1 MTTYSLI
8 EEVKKQGI
16 YKTDNQ
22 VADAL
27 GVNRANISMWK
38 KRGTIPNGEITLLL
52 AALANK
58 TPGEAYKIIR
68 NGYIDLSLLVVTG
81 GVMGLISIGFFIVKF
96 SLYTLCEVESHLQR
110 LTKKAVFKR
119 IVITNF

>member
-22 VADAL
+22 IADAL

-52 AALANK
+52 AELANK
-58 TPGEAYKIIR
+58 TPSEAYRILR
-68 NGYIDLSLLVVTG
+68 NGFVDLSLLIVTG

-96 SLYTLCEVESHLQR
+96 SLYTLCEVKSNLR
-110 LTKKAVFKR
+110 GFTNKTVFK
-119 IVITNF
+119 